1 MSHGARLLVLAL
13 ACLLPCPA
21 SSHPGSGITVD
32 RLGQVYFVDMVS
44 GIWRLDARGDLTHMA
59 GPAFHWMTL
68 DASNR
73 FGSVRLPSGTG
84 GDFARI
90 GTSPTLVLA
99 SDFPIAIGRDGNLYY
114 PLRRTGAPLQISR
127 FAPTGAT
134 SILGQLPGSVTDLKG
149 LAAGSDGLLYYT
161 EDSAIR
167 RISKEGRVST
177 VVENVVLDG
186 CRNPQLRG
194 LEIDADGNVYVAA
207 TGCGNV
213 LKVTPA
219 GKVTALPQVRDPWT
233 PTGVAL
239 LGKDVYVL
247 EFQDADSDDRR
258 AMVPRV
264 RKITAAGTTAV
275 IATVTRK

>member
-1 MSHGARLLVLAL
+1 VADT
-13 ACLLPCPA
+13 A
-21 SSHPGSGITVD
+21 SAHPGSGIAVD

-44 GIWRLDARGDLTHMA
+44 GIWRLDAQGELTHTA

-73 FGSVRLPSGTG
+73 FGSARLPSGPG

-90 GTSPTLVLA
+90 GTSPTLLLA

-114 PLRRTGAPLQISR
+114 PVRRAGAPLQISG

-134 SILGQLPGSVTDLKG
+134 SVLGEVPGSVTDLKG
-149 LAAGSDGLLYYT
+149 LAAGSDGFLYYT
-161 EDSAIR
+161 EDTAIR
-167 RISKEGRVST
+167 RIGKEGRIST
-177 VVENVVLDG
+177 VVENLVLDG

-194 LEIDADGNVYVAA
+194 LEVAADGNVYVAA
-207 TGCGNV
+207 TGCGKV

-219 GKVTALPQVRDPWT
+219 GKVTALPQVKDAWA

-239 LGKDVYVL
+239 LGTDVYVL
-247 EFQDADSDDRR
+247 EFQDADSEDRR

-275 IATVTRK
+275 IATVTRR